1 MFSRRESELKSG
13 LMSNEADSSTPT
25 GEVGVNTVHLS
36 KVCFLEHFAHPAQS
50 TNGSLLSF

>member
-1 MFSRRESELKSG
+1 
-13 LMSNEADSSTPT
+13 MSNEADSSTPT